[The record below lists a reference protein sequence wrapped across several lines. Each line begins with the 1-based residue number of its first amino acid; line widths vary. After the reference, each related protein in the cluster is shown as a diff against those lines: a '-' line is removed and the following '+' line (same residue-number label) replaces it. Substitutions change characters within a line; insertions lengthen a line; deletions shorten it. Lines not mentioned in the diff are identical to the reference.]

1 VRSIL
6 GRIYLD
12 QKDYSR
18 IARGLLGDP
27 HFKEDLEA
35 YQFLIPFVD
44 SHKLL
49 IYSSWCHLFEALK
62 YNEEKIDLLN
72 PYCDAIDTLTE
83 GNCIIWP
90 ETIEKRELELF
101 FARHFGFTS
110 EVSDKD
116 YPYGNPKDLIFV
128 GDTFGPI
135 FDSKESLINNLKKEL
150 DRSFLLGKEKRFILK
165 KLSKPKRL
173 RELLEKLPEE
183 NLRPLYK
190 QFPGFEK
197 TFTKNVIIDFLLS
210 SPKEKSIFF
219 EDAIQTAF
227 TFKNLIIH
235 YSRIFPQLKEA
246 VHCFDASS
254 TQIRSTLRM
263 NQVLYDV
270 FGKHAINEVKTSKD
284 LVNGFADNFNEEII
298 GLANKFKFPINEARK
313 LLLKTKFEG
322 IPSVKSTI
330 FFIIEYYKKHKG
342 TYKKGRNPLES
353 DIMDLHH
360 LRNFPYVDFYVTDR
374 FFADIAKKGEGLFKT
389 KVFLNLS
396 ELHKYLNK
404 KKGDDSIS

>member
-1 VRSIL
+1 MEEKTDQLL

-18 IARGLLGDP
+18 IAKGLLGDS
-27 HFKEDLEA
+27 HFTEDLGA
-35 YQFLIPFVD
+35 YQFLISLVD

-62 YNEEKIDLLN
+62 YDEEKIDLLN
-72 PYCDAIDTLTE
+72 PYCDAIDTLTQ

-110 EVSDKD
+110 EVSDND
-116 YPYGNPKDLIFV
+116 CPYGKPKDLIFV
-128 GDTFGPI
+128 GDVFEQI
-135 FDSKESLINNLKKEL
+135 FDAKESLINNLRKEL
-150 DRSFLLGKEKRFILK
+150 DSSFLLGKEKRYILK
-165 KLSKPKRL
+165 KLSRPKRL

-183 NLRPLYK
+183 NLKPLYK

-197 TFTKNVIIDFLLS
+197 TFTKDRIIDFLLS
-210 SPKEKSIFF
+210 STKEKAIFF

-227 TFKNLIIH
+227 TFRNLVIH
-235 YSRIFPQLKEA
+235 YSRIFPQLKKA

-254 TQIRSTLRM
+254 TQIRSTIRM

-270 FGKHAINEVKTSKD
+270 FGKHAINEVKFSND
-284 LVNGFADNFNEEII
+284 LVNRFADNLNEEII
-298 GLANKFKFPINEARK
+298 GLANKFKFPINEAKK
-313 LLLKTKFEG
+313 LLVKTKFEH
-322 IPSVKSTI
+322 IPSISSII
-330 FFIIEYYKKHKG
+330 FFIIEYYKRHKG
-342 TYKKGRNPLES
+342 TYKRGRNPLES
-353 DIMDLHH
+353 DVMDLHH
-360 LRNFPYVDFYVTDR
+360 LRNFPYVNYYVTDR
-374 FFADIAKKGEGLFKT
+374 FFADIAKKGEVLFKT

-396 ELHKYLNK
+396 ELRKYLRE
-404 KKGDDSIS
+404 